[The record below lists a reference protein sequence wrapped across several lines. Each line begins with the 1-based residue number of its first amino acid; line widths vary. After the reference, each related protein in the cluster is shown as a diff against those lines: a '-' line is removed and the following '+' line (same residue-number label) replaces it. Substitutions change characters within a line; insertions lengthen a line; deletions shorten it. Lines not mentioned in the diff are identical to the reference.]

1 MSGGRGMAKQRLW
14 QASRESRLMTGLVG
28 LALLWLGGCAGEQ
41 PKPSGATVTPE
52 QVRSHADKAFDKL
65 KQEEQHRSVDQPVGH

>member
-1 MSGGRGMAKQRLW
+1 MPKELLRHANRASGLV
-14 QASRESRLMTGLVG
+14 TGLAG

-65 KQEEQHRSVDQPVGH
+65 KQDEQHRSVDQPVGP

>member
-1 MSGGRGMAKQRLW
+1 MGKETPWPVGLEKGLI
-14 QASRESRLMTGLVG
+14 TGLSLV
-28 LALLWLGGCAGEQ
+28 LLWLSGCAAEQ

-65 KQEEQHRSVDQPVGH
+65 KQEEQQRTVTSPTSP

>member
-1 MSGGRGMAKQRLW
+1 MVKETLW
-14 QASRESRLMTGLVG
+14 PASLEKGLMMGLGLV
-28 LALLWLGGCAGEQ
+28 LLWLSGCAAEQ

-65 KQEEQHRSVDQPVGH
+65 KQEEQQRTVTSPTSP